1 MEYQDIQLSEDTIR
15 RNLHLMPRPE
25 KPSRMYRFLHG
36 INVCLRVLIV
46 ILLLLLLFRIQRAD
60 VVGSKNITDA
70 QIMTWLGE
78 DKKAYNSL
86 YAMYKFNI
94 RKAQL
99 NPSIEETHV
108 SLRLPWRVRIKV
120 KELPAAGMVET
131 EGGHYV
137 FNRLGM
143 LISTQQ
149 VDHYGVLITGVTPEE
164 TGLYQKLTFK
174 EGDMED
180 QILALIRALDDNML
194 EPDQAVWFGD
204 EAGWQ
209 LRFGSTWAN
218 LGTVITPEKIQQ
230 LAALYTEVKD
240 RAGVIH
246 LEYYESGDEIVRFE
260 QGLPAGQ

>member
-1 MEYQDIQLSEDTIR
+1 
-15 RNLHLMPRPE
+15 MPRQERPTSGY
-25 KPSRMYRFLHG
+25 KFLHG
-36 INVCLRVLIV
+36 INVILRVLIV
-46 ILLLLLLFRIQRAD
+46 ILLLLLIFRIQRAD
-60 VVGSKNITDA
+60 VEGSKNITDK

-86 YAMYKFNI
+86 YAMYKFNV

-108 SLRLPWRVRIKV
+108 SLRLPWRVKIKV
-120 KELPAAGMVET
+120 RELPAAGMVET
-131 EGGHYV
+131 DGGHYV
-137 FNRLGM
+137 FNKLGM

-149 VDHYGVLITGVTPEE
+149 VDHYGVLISGVTPAN
-164 TGLYQKLTFK
+164 TVLYQKLTFK
-174 EGDMED
+174 EGEMED
-180 QILALIRALDDNML
+180 QILALIQALDDNLL
-194 EPDQAVWFGD
+194 EPEEAVWLGD

-209 LRFGSTWAN
+209 LHFGSTWAN

-240 RAGVIH
+240 RAGIIH

-260 QGLPAGQ
+260 QGLPVTQ